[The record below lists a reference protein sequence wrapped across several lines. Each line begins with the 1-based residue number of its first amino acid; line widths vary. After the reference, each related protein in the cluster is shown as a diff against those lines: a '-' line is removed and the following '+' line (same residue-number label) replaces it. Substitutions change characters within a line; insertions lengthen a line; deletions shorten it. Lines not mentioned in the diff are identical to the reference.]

1 MANTFEVRFVESGSL
16 LVGWLRGTLDA
27 ELARK
32 LVAFIELQ
40 EAESEKGFDRF
51 CDLTA
56 LEGIALSVDE
66 VASLAGQRRAY
77 NPNPIRV
84 KSAFLVGGPLALG
97 VVHVFR
103 ALMQSD
109 RIEVRWFDSREAA
122 AAWLQVNPETLRQEE
137 S

>member
-1 MANTFEVRFVESGSL
+1 LANTFEVRYVEGGSL
-16 LVGWLRGTLDA
+16 LAGWLRGTLDA

-56 LEGIALSVDE
+56 LGGITLSVDE
-66 VASLAGQRRAY
+66 VASLAARRRAY

-97 VVHVFR
+97 VVYMFK

-122 AAWLQVNPETLRQEE
+122 GAWLQVSPETLRREE

>member
-1 MANTFEVRFVESGSL
+1 MAGTFEVRYVAGGSL
-16 LVGWLRGTLDA
+16 LAGWLRGTLDA

-32 LVAFIELQ
+32 LVGFIELQ
-40 EAESEKGFDRF
+40 EAESEKGFNRF

-56 LEGIALSVDE
+56 LEGINLSVDE
-66 VASLAGQRRAY
+66 VGSLAARRRAY

-84 KSAFLVGGPLALG
+84 KSAFLVASPLALG
-97 VVHVFR
+97 VVHVFK

-109 RIEVRWFDSREAA
+109 RIEVRWFDSPEAA
-122 AAWLQVNPETLRQEE
+122 AAWLQVSPETLQVAE